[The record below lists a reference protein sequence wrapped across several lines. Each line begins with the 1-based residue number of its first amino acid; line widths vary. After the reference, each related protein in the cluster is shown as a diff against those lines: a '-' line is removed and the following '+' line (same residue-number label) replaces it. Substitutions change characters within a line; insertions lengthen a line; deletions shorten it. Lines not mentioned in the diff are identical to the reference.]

1 MVGIS
6 TDFIKMAAILDFA
19 EYKKSLKG
27 AKVAPAGLL
36 I

>member
-1 MVGIS
+1 MVAIS
-6 TDFIKMAAILDFA
+6 TDLIRMGAILDFA

-36 I
+36 V

>member
-1 MVGIS
+1 MVEIS
-6 TDFIKMAAILDFA
+6 TDFIKMEAILDFA
-19 EYKKSLKG
+19 ELKQSLKG